1 MLQASTHEINQTTN
15 EKKKKK
21 KQTKQ
26 QQQQQREG
34 NIEATYLCLGYQ
46 IINEARTGCF
56 PLRIHP
62 FGMLSNWARI
72 VNLLNENKC
81 GGQIISIFS
90 LCFLFCF

>member
-15 EKKKKK
+15 EKKKK
-21 KQTKQ
+21 TK
-26 QQQQQREG
+26 QREG

-72 VNLLNENKC
+72 VNLVNENKC